1 MSLAE
6 IILTSMIFVTMF
18 YCEGLNK
25 RIKKLE
31 DQINGLN
38 RGNTDIFSHETI
50 ENEEDADTVQH
61 GHWIDHTSE
70 VFPADSTIECSVC
83 HEHESASLA
92 HDNYCPNCGIK
103 MDGKEDE

>member
-1 MSLAE
+1 MSLTE
-6 IILTSMIFVTMF
+6 IVLTAMILVTMF

-50 ENEEDADTVQH
+50 EYEEDDEPVKH
-61 GHWIDHTSE
+61 GHWIYHTSE

-83 HEHESASLA
+83 HEHESVLLA

-103 MDGKEDE
+103 MDEVK